1 MPKFAVNICGGNDLV
16 FGFKSLMLAIRNL
29 RCSFYIKSRLSN
41 QGYDCSKSKRNN
53 LKQPIIL
60 LSDIAVDRITLMI
73 GLLNES
79 DWKIQKREPYQKYK
93 DYEYVINQ
101 ALESV
106 QTIGERLND
115 KELLKDKPKG
125 AIYLSSN
132 HFFEASLEL
141 IVFSYSAGVSAKV
154 LSEYFPNVLYALKQT
169 ESCHLDFH
177 QSSECDGH
185 LVPHL
190 ELVTGDYWEAL
201 QLVCFSIL
209 FAQPEHLPTIVD
221 ILAYENDE

>member
-1 MPKFAVNICGGNDLV
+1 
-16 FGFKSLMLAIRNL
+16 
-29 RCSFYIKSRLSN
+29 
-41 QGYDCSKSKRNN
+41 
-53 LKQPIIL
+53 
-60 LSDIAVDRITLMI
+60 MI

-141 IVFSYSAGVSAKV
+141 IVFSYSAGEPYRVCRRVNILRDYPDDKIKILPQIIKV
-154 LSEYFPNVLYALKQT
+154 RLLSL
-169 ESCHLDFH
+169 
-177 QSSECDGH
+177 
-185 LVPHL
+185 
-190 ELVTGDYWEAL
+190 
-201 QLVCFSIL
+201 
-209 FAQPEHLPTIVD
+209 
-221 ILAYENDE
+221 

>member
-1 MPKFAVNICGGNDLV
+1 
-16 FGFKSLMLAIRNL
+16 
-29 RCSFYIKSRLSN
+29 
-41 QGYDCSKSKRNN
+41 
-53 LKQPIIL
+53 
-60 LSDIAVDRITLMI
+60 MI

-141 IVFSYSAGVSAKV
+141 MSLVIRQVFLQRYY
-154 LSEYFPNVLYALKQT
+154 LNTFQMCFMLLNKQN
-169 ESCHLDFH
+169 
-177 QSSECDGH
+177 
-185 LVPHL
+185 LV
-190 ELVTGDYWEAL
+190 
-201 QLVCFSIL
+201 I
-209 FAQPEHLPTIVD
+209 
-221 ILAYENDE
+221 

>member
-1 MPKFAVNICGGNDLV
+1 
-16 FGFKSLMLAIRNL
+16 
-29 RCSFYIKSRLSN
+29 
-41 QGYDCSKSKRNN
+41 
-53 LKQPIIL
+53 
-60 LSDIAVDRITLMI
+60 MI

-141 IVFSYSAGVSAKV
+141 IVFSYSFKV
-154 LSEYFPNVLYALKQT
+154 FLQRYYLNTFQMCFMLLNKQN
-169 ESCHLDFH
+169 
-177 QSSECDGH
+177 
-185 LVPHL
+185 LV
-190 ELVTGDYWEAL
+190 
-201 QLVCFSIL
+201 I
-209 FAQPEHLPTIVD
+209 
-221 ILAYENDE
+221 